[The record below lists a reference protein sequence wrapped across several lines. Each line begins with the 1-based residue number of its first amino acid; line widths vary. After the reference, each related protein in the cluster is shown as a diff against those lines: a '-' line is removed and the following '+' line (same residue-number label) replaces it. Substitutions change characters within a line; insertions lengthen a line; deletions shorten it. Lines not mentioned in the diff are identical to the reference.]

1 MLRGPVPPVS
11 VSETETETGL
21 GTVKRSVVVGNR
33 HSLSI
38 IFGTEGGG
46 LEVIVAVT
54 KVAAATTGEGRRS
67 RLAFSFREAAAS
79 ALAAAIDSLFLRGLT
94 YRH

>member
-33 HSLSI
+33 HSTSI
-38 IFGTEGGG
+38 IIGTGGGG
-46 LEVIVAVT
+46 LEVIAAVT

-67 RLAFSFREAAAS
+67 RLAFSFREATAAS
-79 ALAAAIDSLFLRGLT
+79 ALAAVIDSLFLRGLT
-94 YRH
+94 

>member
-1 MLRGPVPPVS
+1 MS
-11 VSETETETGL
+11 VSETETGL

-54 KVAAATTGEGRRS
+54 KVAAATTVGEGRRS
-67 RLAFSFREAAAS
+67 RLAFSFREAAA

-94 YRH
+94 

>member
-1 MLRGPVPPVS
+1 MLRGPVPPMS

-54 KVAAATTGEGRRS
+54 KVAAATTGGEGRRS
-67 RLAFSFREAAAS
+67 RLAFSFREATTAS
-79 ALAAAIDSLFLRGLT
+79 ALAAAAIDSLFLRGLT
-94 YRH
+94 